1 MLRIHRSSLWRRA
14 FRVCRVTPANAWTHR
29 PVRYGYATVARQRAA
44 RARRARSASS
54 GVRRADTAHV
64 AHRRQANT
72 SHLAPDRRTRGQRS
86 PQRRATSVTKRP
98 RRAPARVY
106 DAHSPFTPPHQ
117 RHAPPRRSPEPR
129 KPLRSRGALPLAV
142 ENTLGSA
149 LDSARVS
156 ALGSSTARFRP
167 MPI

>member
-1 MLRIHRSSLWRRA
+1 MLRIHRAS
-14 FRVCRVTPANAWTHR
+14 F
-29 PVRYGYATVARQRAA
+29 ATVVVRVRVNAGHARGRIGHPL
-44 RARRARSASS
+44 RLRDGSSA
-54 GVRRADTAHV
+54 
-64 AHRRQANT
+64 AHRRASGERT
-72 SHLAPDRRTRGQRS
+72 PLTWHTGDRRTRRIWPPTAGPRGQRS

-149 LDSARVS
+149 LDSALVS